1 MTLSVVVGRS
11 ADREEPGGSCAGG
24 QLIGMTEW
32 TLPRW
37 DPEANSEV
45 PCPRA

>member
-1 MTLSVVVGRS
+1 MTTSVVVCRPT
-11 ADREEPGGSCAGG
+11 DREEPGGSCAGG

-37 DPEANSEV
+37 ESEANSDV